1 MTENMFSNIPRV
13 STRHVGHEKKSGVN
27 LISQWL
33 VGPSLE
39 RKQKQP
45 RIQVVPSLIW
55 FPVMIPQATARWD
68 SPQISS
74 HFYRGLL
81 TWLEHGA
88 IMIRSGDRGLKSK
101 RLNDFL
107 FTGHLTIIATTSTRL
122 SSSTIFEF
130 QTSDVS
136 RAVALDV
143 GFRK

>member
-1 MTENMFSNIPRV
+1 MFSNSAGLHSPRWAREE
-13 STRHVGHEKKSGVN
+13 TWGKSFLAVAR
-27 LISQWL
+27 
-33 VGPSLE
+33 GPVTATSSSGRPFSYKL
-39 RKQKQP
+39 
-45 RIQVVPSLIW
+45 W
-55 FPVMIPQATARWD
+55 FPVTIPQATARWD

-101 RLNDFL
+101 RVNDFL
-107 FTGHLTIIATTSTRL
+107 FPGHLTIIATTSTRL
-122 SSSTIFEF
+122 SPSRIFEF